1 VTERLRVAVDATP
14 LLGPRTG
21 VGVFTAELLAHLP
34 LGQVAPVAY
43 ATSWRG
49 RGQLATLV
57 PSGVEVASRP
67 QAARPLRMLWRRADL
82 PPIEWWTGPVD
93 VVHGPNY
100 VVPPSRHA
108 AQVMTIHDLTFHHH
122 PEMSTADTLQYPD
135 LIDRA
140 LRRGAWVHTESH
152 FVAGEIIDAFGADPE
167 RVVVVPLGVSALPEA
182 DPDRGR
188 QLAGSQRY
196 VVAVGT
202 VEPRKD
208 LPLLIDA
215 FEGLAAGEPDLR
227 LVIAGPDG
235 WGAEALAD
243 RIARSEHR
251 SRIVRLGWVSDEDR
265 SALVRGAAALA
276 YPSRYEGFG
285 LPPLEAMSVGT
296 PVVATAVGALPEVLG
311 QAALLVPPRDS
322 DALAA
327 ALSSL
332 LAGGDEHG
340 RSVERGREQA
350 ARYSWAAC
358 ADGLV
363 ELYRQAAEHP
373 R

>member
-1 VTERLRVAVDATP
+1 
-14 LLGPRTG
+14 
-21 VGVFTAELLAHLP
+21 
-34 LGQVAPVAY
+34 
-43 ATSWRG
+43 
-49 RGQLATLV
+49 
-57 PSGVEVASRP
+57 
-67 QAARPLRMLWRRADL
+67 
-82 PPIEWWTGPVD
+82 
-93 VVHGPNY
+93 
-100 VVPPSRHA
+100 
-108 AQVMTIHDLTFHHH
+108 
-122 PEMSTADTLQYPD
+122 
-135 LIDRA
+135 
-140 LRRGAWVHTESH
+140 
-152 FVAGEIIDAFGADPE
+152 
-167 RVVVVPLGVSALPEA
+167 
-182 DPDRGR
+182 
-188 QLAGSQRY
+188 
-196 VVAVGT
+196 
-202 VEPRKD
+202 
-208 LPLLIDA
+208 
-215 FEGLAAGEPDLR
+215 
-227 LVIAGPDG
+227 
-235 WGAEALAD
+235 
-243 RIARSEHR
+243 
-251 SRIVRLGWVSDEDR
+251 VRLGWVSDEDR

-311 QAALLVPPRDS
+311 PAALLVPPRDS